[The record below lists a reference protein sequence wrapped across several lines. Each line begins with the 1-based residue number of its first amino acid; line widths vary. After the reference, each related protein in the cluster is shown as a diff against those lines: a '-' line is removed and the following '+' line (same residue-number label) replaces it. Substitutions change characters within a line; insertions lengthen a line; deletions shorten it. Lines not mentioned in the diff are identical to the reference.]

1 MPAESSDLCKA
12 KPGIRS
18 VSPRRARPPKAD
30 GHRTFGTGASA
41 ATAVTLLLAGVLF
54 TLPASAADPI
64 GEIKTVS
71 GTASI
76 QRAGETLPAQERLAV
91 EEGDVAV
98 TGPDGSMGLLLND
111 DTTFSL
117 GPSSEVALD
126 SFVYNPTEGALGMAA
141 RIARGSMA
149 FLSGKIAAF
158 KPDAVA
164 VSTPTA
170 TIGIRGTQFA
180 IDSVSGGRQVFME
193 DYSQPSNLFG
203 LPPLRFEND
212 PSAADVSTVVL
223 LPEEDGS
230 LGAVQV
236 GNRAGARTIDTARGA
251 VTVISA
257 DQAPSEVYVM
267 AENEVGRRYGPAI
280 AALPP
285 APASFSLYFEPGTTN
300 LTVDSQ
306 ALLAEVI
313 AAVEVRESGDI
324 LVAGHTDRTGSAALN
339 EQLSLA
345 RADAVRAALSAG
357 GVSAAAISIRNFG
370 ESEPAVPTADG
381 VAEPRNRRVEVRV
394 R

>member
-1 MPAESSDLCKA
+1 MPAVISNANSA
-12 KPGIRS
+12 
-18 VSPRRARPPKAD
+18 SPRTREA
-30 GHRTFGTGASA
+30 GTGSRRWGGG
-41 ATAVTLLLAGVLF
+41 ATILLAGLLF
-54 TLPASAADPI
+54 TAPATAAEPI

-71 GTASI
+71 GAASI
-76 QRAGETLPAQERLAV
+76 QRAGESLPARERLPI

-141 RIARGSMA
+141 SIARGSMA

-170 TIGIRGTQFA
+170 TIGIRGTLFA
-180 IDSVSGGRQVFME
+180 IDSVSGGRRVLME

-212 PSAADVSTVVL
+212 PGAADASTVVL
-223 LPEEDGS
+223 LPEADGS

-236 GNRAGARTIDTARGA
+236 GNGAGTRTIDTARGA
-251 VTVISA
+251 VTIASA

-267 AENEVGRRYGPAI
+267 AENEVGRRFGSAI
-280 AALPP
+280 AALPL

-300 LTVDSQ
+300 LTADSQ
-306 ALLAEVI
+306 AMLTDVI
-313 AAVEVRESGDI
+313 AAIELRGSGDI
-324 LVAGHTDRTGSAALN
+324 LVAGHTDRTGSAVLN
-339 EQLSLA
+339 ERLSLA
-345 RADAVRAALSAG
+345 RADAVRTALAAG
-357 GVSAAAISIRNFG
+357 GVPASAIAVRNFG